1 MSELRPKL
9 KEKLEEEAS
18 ERMMKEAE
26 TDLTRAERAVNSGG
40 KDAEKK
46 RRSSSTPLPIKR
58 KWLDN
63 VDYKTGELKSELAK
77 KKALE
82 NKTV

>member
-1 MSELRPKL
+1 
-9 KEKLEEEAS
+9 
-18 ERMMKEAE
+18 MMKDAE
-26 TDLTRAERAVNSGG
+26 TDLTRAERAVNG

-46 RRSSSTPLPIKR
+46 RRSSSTPLPMKR

-82 NKTV
+82 NKTVNNQLIKCLFFINQSNRNL